1 MSFSYR
7 MLLRRLASTSAWT
20 LPPTIR
26 QILSSGHG
34 SANKV
39 QLCGWIKSV
48 RRQKN
53 VTFAVISDGSC
64 STGLQAVLSNTLS
77 SQLKLGLTNGASVR
91 VSGLLVNSRGTGQAK
106 ELQVDSIDVLGECN
120 PETYPIQ
127 KQTLSVDYLRDHAH
141 LRARTDTN
149 ASILRLRDSMTK
161 VMQRFYERHDFC
173 YVHTPIL
180 TSSDCEGAGETFRVT
195 PSSAVPS
202 HVPGLLDPSDSPSS
216 EFFSKPTY
224 LTVSSQL
231 HLEALAS
238 SLSRVYTLSPCF
250 RAERSQT
257 SRHLAEFW
265 MLEAEWTWTREIND
279 VCQLVEACLKD
290 ALVLGIGEE
299 ERRALAK
306 GVPDYDQRLRCLE
319 DAASSKPWVR
329 LTYTEAILELEKY
342 AAAAGPKAS
351 TFQFKPQWGCALQSE
366 HERWLSEVL
375 VKGPVFVTDYP
386 SSLKPFY
393 MRTNDDGKS
402 VACFDLLVP
411 YVGELV
417 GGSLREER
425 LDVLCSRMSALG
437 MDTEGEEYKW
447 YLDLRRFGSAP
458 HGGFGLGFERLIS
471 WVSGVENVRECIAM
485 PRWARRMLL

>member
-1 MSFSYR
+1 

-26 QILSSGHG
+26 QLLSSGHD
-34 SANKV
+34 SASKV

-64 STGLQAVLSNTLS
+64 PTGLQAVLSNTVS
-77 SQLKLGLTNGASVR
+77 SQLKGLTNGASVR
-91 VSGLLVNSRGTGQAK
+91 VSGSLVNSRGTGQTK
-106 ELQVDSIDVLGECN
+106 ELRVDSIDVLGECN

-141 LRARTDTN
+141 LRARTDAN
-149 ASILRLRDSMTK
+149 ASILRLRDSLTK

-195 PSSAVPS
+195 PSSTVPS
-202 HVPGLLDPSDSPSS
+202 HVPDLPDPSDTPSS
-216 EFFSKPTY
+216 EFFSKPAY

-238 SLSRVYTLSPCF
+238 SLSR
-250 RAERSQT
+250 RSQT
-257 SRHLAEFW
+257 NRHLAEFW

-290 ALVLGIGEE
+290 ALVLGIDEQ
-299 ERRALAK
+299 ERR
-306 GVPDYDQRLRCLE
+306 RLRGLE

-329 LTYTEAILELEKY
+329 LTYTEAISELEKY
-342 AAAAGPKAS
+342 AASAGLKAS
-351 TFQFKPQWGCALQSE
+351 TFQFQPRWGHALQSE

-393 MRTNDDGKS
+393 MRMNDDRQVS
-402 VACFDLLVP
+402 
-411 YVGELV
+411 
-417 GGSLREER
+417 GSLREER
-425 LDVLCSRMSALG
+425 LDALRSRMSALG
-437 MDTEGEEYKW
+437 MNTEGEEYKW

-458 HGGFGLGFERLIS
+458 HGGFGLGFERLVS
-471 WVSGVENVRECIAM
+471 WVSGIENVRECVAM

>member
-1 MSFSYR
+1 

-26 QILSSGHG
+26 QVLSSSGTDQ
-34 SANKV
+34 V

-53 VTFAVISDGSC
+53 VTFA
-64 STGLQAVLSNTLS
+64 AVLSNTVS
-77 SQLKLGLTNGASVR
+77 SQLKGLANGASVR

-106 ELQVDSIDVLGECN
+106 ELQVDSIDVLGECD
-120 PETYPIQ
+120 PE
-127 KQTLSVDYLRDHAH
+127 DYLRDHAH

-149 ASILRLRDSMTK
+149 ASILRLRDSLTK
-161 VMQRFYERHDFC
+161 VLQQFYEVLLRHDFC

-180 TSSDCEGAGETFRVT
+180 TSSDCEGAGETFRVM
-195 PSSAVPS
+195 PSSIVPS
-202 HVPGLLDPSDSPSS
+202 HAPVNSDSSDVPSS
-216 EFFSKPTY
+216 EFFSKPAY

-257 SRHLAEFW
+257 NRHLAEFW
-265 MLEAEWTWTREIND
+265 MLEAEWTWTREVND
-279 VCQLVEACLKD
+279 LCQLVEACLKD
-290 ALVLGIGEE
+290 ALILGIDEE
-299 ERRALAK
+299 ERRVLAK
-306 GVPDYDQRLRCLE
+306 GVPDYEQRLR
-319 DAASSKPWVR
+319 S
-329 LTYTEAILELEKY
+329 
-342 AAAAGPKAS
+342 S
-351 TFQFKPQWGCALQSE
+351 TFEFQPVWGRALQSE

-393 MRTNDDGKS
+393 MRMNDDWQER
-402 VACFDLLVP
+402 FDA
-411 YVGELV
+411 
-417 GGSLREER
+417 LR
-425 LDVLCSRMSALG
+425 SRMSALG
-437 MDTEGEEYKW
+437 MDTEGEEYRW
-447 YLDLRRFGSAP
+447 YLDLRRFGSVP
-458 HGGFGLGFERLIS
+458 HGGFGLGFERLVS
-471 WVSGVENVRECIAM
+471 WCIAM

>member
-1 MSFSYR
+1 

-26 QILSSGHG
+26 QVLSSSGLDQ
-34 SANKV
+34 V

-64 STGLQAVLSNTLS
+64 PTGLQAVLNNTVS
-77 SQLKLGLTNGASVR
+77 SQLKGLTNGASVR
-91 VSGLLVNSRGTGQAK
+91 VSGSLVNSRGTGQAK
-106 ELQVDSIDVLGECN
+106 ELQVDSIDVLGECDS
-120 PETYPIQ
+120 ETYPIQ

-141 LRARTDTN
+141 LRTRTDTN
-149 ASILRLRDSMTK
+149 ASILRLRDSLTK
-161 VMQRFYERHDFC
+161 VLQHFYERHDFC

-180 TSSDCEGAGETFRVT
+180 TSSDCEGAGETFRVM
-195 PSSAVPS
+195 PSSIDIPDS
-202 HVPGLLDPSDSPSS
+202 SDAPSS
-216 EFFSKPTY
+216 EFFSKPAY

-257 SRHLAEFW
+257 NRHLAEFW
-265 MLEAEWTWTREIND
+265 MLEAGVD
-279 VCQLVEACLKD
+279 LVEACLKD
-290 ALVLGIGEE
+290 ALILGIDEE
-299 ERRALAK
+299 ERRVLAK
-306 GVPDYDQRLRCLE
+306 GVPDYEQRLRCIE
-319 DAASSKPWVR
+319 DAAKSKPWAR
-329 LTYTEAILELEKY
+329 LTYTEAISELEKY
-342 AAAAGPKAS
+342 AALTGPKAS
-351 TFQFKPQWGCALQSE
+351 TFEFQPVWGRALQSE

-393 MRTNDDGKS
+393 MRMNDDGRS

-411 YVGELV
+411 YVGELA

-425 LDVLCSRMSALG
+425 FDALHSRMSSLG
-437 MDTEGEEYKW
+437 MDTEGEEYRW

-458 HGGFGLGFERLIS
+458 HGGFGLGFERLVS
-471 WVSGVENVRECIAM
+471 WASGVENVRECIAM

>member
-1 MSFSYR
+1 
-7 MLLRRLASTSAWT
+7 MLLRRLASTSAFC
-20 LPPTIR
+20 PPLALTR
-26 QILSSGHG
+26 LTRCS
-34 SANKV
+34 
-39 QLCGWIKSV
+39 CGDGIKSV

-64 STGLQAVLSNTLS
+64 PTGLQAVLSNTCH
-77 SQLKLGLTNGASVR
+77 LTNGASVR
-91 VSGLLVNSRGTGQAK
+91 VSGLLGQAK
-106 ELQVDSIDVLGECN
+106 ELQVDSID
-120 PETYPIQ
+120 TYPIQ

-141 LRARTDTN
+141 LRVRTDTN
-149 ASILRLRDSMTK
+149 ASILRLRNSLTK
-161 VMQRFYERHDFC
+161 VLHRFYEVLLSFSHSSHDFC
-173 YVHTPIL
+173 YVHTPIF

-195 PSSAVPS
+195 AVL
-202 HVPGLLDPSDSPSS
+202 HTPSS
-216 EFFSKPTY
+216 EFFSKPAY

-257 SRHLAEFW
+257 NRHLAEVGRGC
-265 MLEAEWTWTREIND
+265 AEVND
-279 VCQLVEACLKD
+279 VCRLVEACLKD
-290 ALVLGIGEE
+290 ALILGIDEE
-299 ERRALAK
+299 ERRVLAK
-306 GVPDYDQRLRCLE
+306 GVPDYEQRLRCLE

-329 LTYTEAILELEKY
+329 LTYTEAISQLEKY
-342 AAAAGPKAS
+342 AASTGAKAS
-351 TFQFKPQWGCALQSE
+351 TGGRALQSE

-393 MRTNDDGKS
+393 MRMNDDGRS

-425 LDVLCSRMSALG
+425 LDALRSRMSALG

-458 HGGFGLGFERLIS
+458 HGGFGLGFERLVS
-471 WVSGVENVRECIAM
+471 WVSGIENVRECIAM

>member
-265 MLEAEWTWTREIND
+265 MLEAEWTWTREVND

-290 ALVLGIGEE
+290 ALVLGIGE